1 MPAITLGRPIN
12 ARVTGPRGFGR
23 VTASRLGRVSV
34 TVLGHQK
41 IIEKLSKQKFW
52 IEPTKESMLALQDYT
67 YNHAKK
73 RSPRLTGDAKGKI
86 TKSTD
91 KAITPKF
98 ADVILKPSLA
108 KSDGTFR
115 YSFALDAARRRAP
128 KGMSGK
134 GEFARVRR
142 TKLTKTK
149 RIRVTNKNA
158 PYKYRS
164 TSFKGQKTF
173 NWFHGTS
180 KLTAKQLRTEA
191 MAMAH
196 KIQSAWSA

>member
-1 MPAITLGRPIN
+1 MPAITLGRPIP

-23 VTASRLGRVSV
+23 VTASRLGKVSV

-41 IIEKLSKQKFW
+41 IVEKLTKQKFW
-52 IEPTKESMLALQDYT
+52 IQPTKETMLALQT
-67 YNHAKK
+67 HAYRKAK
-73 RSPRLTGDAKGKI
+73 DRAPRLTGDAKGKI
-86 TKSTD
+86 QKATD
-91 KAITPKF
+91 KAIFPKY

-108 KSDGTFR
+108 KSDGKFR

-134 GEFARVRR
+134 GPFARVRR
-142 TKLTKTK
+142 TRGTKIP
-149 RIRVTNKNA
+149 RIRLTNKNA

-180 KLTAKQLRTEA
+180 RLTAKLLRTEA
-191 MAMAH
+191 MRAAH
-196 KIQSAWSA
+196 QIQAAWSA

>member
-1 MPAITLGRPIN
+1 MAAITLGRPIN

-23 VTASRLGRVSV
+23 ATASRLGKTSVSV
-34 TVLGHQK
+34 IGHLK
-41 IIEKLSKQKFW
+41 IIEKLNNQKFW
-52 IEPTKESMLALQDYT
+52 VVPTKETMLSLQNYSF
-67 YNHAKK
+67 NLAKK

-180 KLTAKQLRTEA
+180 KLTAKQLRTDVMQ
-191 MAMAH
+191 MARE
-196 KIQSAWSA
+196 IQSAWSA

>member
-1 MPAITLGRPIN
+1 MPAITLGRPIS

-23 VTASRLGRVSV
+23 VTASRLGKVSV

-41 IIEKLSKQKFW
+41 IVDKLSKQKFW
-52 IEPTKESMLALQDYT
+52 IKPTKETMLALQEYSYDL
-67 YNHAKK
+67 AKK
-73 RSPRLTGDAKGKI
+73 RSPRLTGEAKGKI
-86 TKSTD
+86 IKSTD
-91 KAITPKF
+91 KAIIPKF

-108 KSDGTFR
+108 KSDGKFR

-128 KGMSGK
+128 KGMAGK

-149 RIRVTNKNA
+149 RIRLTNKNA

-180 KLTAKQLRTEA
+180 RLTARQLRTEA
-191 MAMAH
+191 MRMAR
-196 KIQSAWSA
+196 KIQAAWAA